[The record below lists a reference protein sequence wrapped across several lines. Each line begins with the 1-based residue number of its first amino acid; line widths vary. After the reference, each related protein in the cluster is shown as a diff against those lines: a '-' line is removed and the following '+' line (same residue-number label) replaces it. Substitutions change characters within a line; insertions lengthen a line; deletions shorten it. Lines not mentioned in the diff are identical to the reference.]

1 MKTVFKNFLER
12 TIGVYF
18 IIGLM
23 AASIDI
29 LVFIF
34 LHEYISLP
42 ALICHS
48 ISVPI
53 SAVFSFI
60 CNAFFNFK
68 KTDFLFYRFLSFLVI
83 VATGYLLGALIILI
97 AESLNF
103 GGTIGKFIS
112 LPFVFFLQYFLNSR
126 ISFRG

>member
-1 MKTVFKNFLER
+1 MLKIFLEK
-12 TIGVYF
+12 TMGAYF
-18 IIGLM
+18 VIGLI

-48 ISVPI
+48 ISIPI

-60 CNAFFNFK
+60 CNAFLNFK
-68 KTDFLFYRFLSFLVI
+68 KTDFLFYRFLSFLII
-83 VATGYLLGALIILI
+83 VATGYLLGAVIILI

-103 GGTIGKFIS
+103 GGTMGKLIS

>member
-1 MKTVFKNFLER
+1 MKTVFKIFLER
-12 TIGVYF
+12 AIGAYF

-48 ISVPI
+48 ISIPI

-83 VATGYLLGALIILI
+83 VATGYLLGAIIILI
-97 AESLNF
+97 SESLNL
-103 GGTIGKFIS
+103 GGTIGKLIS

-126 ISFRG
+126 ISFRD

>member
-1 MKTVFKNFLER
+1 MLKIFLEK
-12 TIGVYF
+12 TMGAYF
-18 IIGLM
+18 VIGLI

-48 ISVPI
+48 ISIPI

-60 CNAFFNFK
+60 CNAFLNFK
-68 KTDFLFYRFLSFLVI
+68 KTDFLFYRFLSFLII
-83 VATGYLLGALIILI
+83 VATGYLLGAVIILI

-103 GGTIGKFIS
+103 GGTMGKLIS

-126 ISFRG
+126 ITFRG

>member
-1 MKTVFKNFLER
+1 VKTVFKIFLER
-12 TIGVYF
+12 AIGAYF

-48 ISVPI
+48 VSIPI

-83 VATGYLLGALIILI
+83 VATGYLLGAVIILI
-97 AESLNF
+97 AEFLNF
-103 GGTIGKFIS
+103 SGTIGKLIS

-126 ISFRG
+126 ISFRD

>member
-1 MKTVFKNFLER
+1 MKTVFKIFLER
-12 TIGVYF
+12 AIGAYF

-48 ISVPI
+48 VSIPI

-83 VATGYLLGALIILI
+83 VATGYLLGAIIILI
-97 AESLNF
+97 SESLNL
-103 GGTIGKFIS
+103 GGKIGKLIS

-126 ISFRG
+126 ISFRD

>member
-1 MKTVFKNFLER
+1 MKTVFKIFLER
-12 TIGVYF
+12 AIGAYF

-48 ISVPI
+48 VSIPI

-83 VATGYLLGALIILI
+83 VATGYLLGAVIILI
-97 AESLNF
+97 AEFLNF
-103 GGTIGKFIS
+103 SGTIGKLIS

-126 ISFRG
+126 ISFRD

>member
-1 MKTVFKNFLER
+1 MGAYFV
-12 TIGVYF
+12 IGF
-18 IIGLM
+18 I

-29 LVFIF
+29 LVFVF

-48 ISVPI
+48 ISIPI

-60 CNAFFNFK
+60 CNAFLNFK

-83 VATGYLLGALIILI
+83 VATGYLLGAVIILI
-97 AESLNF
+97 AEYLNL
-103 GGTIGKFIS
+103 GGTMGKLIS

-126 ISFRG
+126 ISFRD

>member
-1 MKTVFKNFLER
+1 MLKIFLEK
-12 TIGVYF
+12 TMGAYF
-18 IIGLM
+18 VIGLI

-48 ISVPI
+48 ISIPI

-60 CNAFFNFK
+60 CNAFLNFK
-68 KTDFLFYRFLSFLVI
+68 KTDFFFYRFLSFLII
-83 VATGYLLGALIILI
+83 VATGYLLGAVIILI

-103 GGTIGKFIS
+103 GGTMGKLIS

-126 ISFRG
+126 ITFRG

>member
-1 MKTVFKNFLER
+1 MLKIFLEK
-12 TIGVYF
+12 TMGAYF
-18 IIGLM
+18 VIGLI

-34 LHEYISLP
+34 LHEYIFLP

-48 ISVPI
+48 ISIPI

-83 VATGYLLGALIILI
+83 VATGYLLGAVIILI
-97 AESLNF
+97 AEYLNL
-103 GGTIGKFIS
+103 GGTMGKLIS

>member
-1 MKTVFKNFLER
+1 MLKIFLEK
-12 TIGVYF
+12 TMGAYF
-18 IIGLM
+18 VIGLI

-34 LHEYISLP
+34 LHEYIFLP

-48 ISVPI
+48 ISIPI

-60 CNAFFNFK
+60 CNAFLNFK
-68 KTDFLFYRFLSFLVI
+68 KTDFLFYRFLSFLII
-83 VATGYLLGALIILI
+83 VATGYLLGAVIILI

-103 GGTIGKFIS
+103 GGTMGKLIS

>member
-1 MKTVFKNFLER
+1 IFLEK
-12 TIGVYF
+12 TMGAYF
-18 IIGLM
+18 VIGLI

-34 LHEYISLP
+34 LHEYLLLP

-48 ISVPI
+48 ISIPI

-60 CNAFFNFK
+60 CNAFLNFK
-68 KTDFLFYRFLSFLVI
+68 KTDFLFYRFLSFLII
-83 VATGYLLGALIILI
+83 VATGYLLGAVIILI

-103 GGTIGKFIS
+103 GGTMGKLIS